1 MSNQD
6 QLLHEEENNQKKNKQ
21 IELNGAAVTFN
32 NKIEMQK
39 EAQNR
44 DFNQVRF
51 ETSQQAAAH
60 LAKKIKDDIQQARE
74 HIEQKLVIKDKLY
87 TQNVMKADM
96 INTVKKLYGA
106 MDISEMKFVNVDNDG
121 EKENLGAALG

>member
-1 MSNQD
+1 
-6 QLLHEEENNQKKNKQ
+6 LHEEENNQKKNKQ